1 MYVWRVMTDNRDYD
15 STVTQES
22 CRETSSRLQTGSVK
36 NFVTVKLLSG
46 ALLLHFCGD
55 LPRRIG

>member
-46 ALLLHFCGD
+46 ALAATAFLRR
-55 LPRRIG
+55 RRIG